1 MGYKASKQQASIIQK
16 LCLANEGEVIGD
28 EALQAYVR
36 LFDKP
41 LTDSHVRAI
50 LALFG
55 WDAMVLPLQ
64 ADSGEALVGV

>member
-1 MGYKASKQQASIIQK
+1 MID
-16 LCLANEGEVIGD
+16 D
-28 EALQAYVR
+28 EALQAYVH

-55 WDAMVLPLQ
+55 WDATVLPLQ
-64 ADSGEALVGV
+64 ADFGAVPEGV